1 MIADRLVE
9 LLPAINRRAA
19 FVGSHTLTAD
29 DVAQEM
35 ALSILERAA
44 KTPNLENQKDAY
56 ILNAA
61 YLHGGINAAR
71 HERLCHENHV
81 ADAVVACDSS
91 NDDDGEPEF
100 NIFVPADSDVTP
112 EDALIHSEA
121 IEITMSKLSPSN
133 RKLVAMLYIGY
144 SETEIA
150 KALHISRPA
159 VSQRKR
165 VIANVL
171 AAAMF

>member
-44 KTPNLENQKDAY
+44 KNPNLENQKNAY
-56 ILNAA
+56 ILYDA
-61 YLHGGINAAR
+61 YMNGGLHSAR
-71 HERLCHENHV
+71 HERLCHEKHL
-81 ADAVVACDSS
+81 ADAVLACDSS
-91 NDDDGEPEF
+91 NDNDEPEF
-100 NIFVPADSDVTP
+100 NVFVPADSDVTP